1 MCIPKHFWQLFSF
14 WRNFSIGESFT
25 SYDRHFC
32 PSEVFQM
39 NCTFSGRVSNV
50 LEESF
55 FTWNDLVL
63 ASKSPKEFAPSLF
76 FYKFWAFWGILAEVK
91 LLLFMTGPYVR
102 IGSNE
107 LRFLSKGNLY
117 RIAELL
123 YLKQCSIGC
132 KNFESV
138 YL

>member
-1 MCIPKHFWQLFSF
+1 
-14 WRNFSIGESFT
+14 
-25 SYDRHFC
+25 
-32 PSEVFQM
+32 M

-55 FTWNDLVL
+55 FTWNDPVL
-63 ASKSPKEFAPSLF
+63 ASKSPKSSHRAF
-76 FYKFWAFWGILAEVK
+76 FDKFWAFWEILAEVK

-107 LRFLSKGNLY
+107 LRFLWKGNLY
-117 RIAELL
+117 RIAKLL
-123 YLKQCSIGC
+123 YLKQCSIGR